1 MVKKTGASIEDDL
14 FEYIESRRVT
24 WEDGEREILS
34 RSAVINEQLRLAR
47 AVTEA
52 IESASFEVDRDER
65 PRWAKQ
71 AMLDAVR
78 REEDG

>member
-1 MVKKTGASIEDDL
+1 MVEKTGVSLTEENH
-14 FEYIESRRVT
+14 EYVESRRVV

-52 IESASFEVDRDER
+52 IESADFDVARGDDRN
-65 PRWAKQ
+65 RWAKQ
-71 AMLDAVR
+71 AMLNAVR
-78 REEDG
+78 EEE

>member
-1 MVKKTGASIEDDL
+1 MVEKTGVSLTDANHE
-14 FEYIESRRVT
+14 FIESRRVVY
-24 WEDGEREILS
+24 EGGEREILS
-34 RSAVINEQLRLAR
+34 RSAVINEQLELAR

-65 PRWAKQ
+65 PRWARQ

-78 REEDG
+78 EEE

>member
-1 MVKKTGASIEDDL
+1 MVEKTGVSLTEENHDW
-14 FEYIESRRVT
+14 IESRRVT

-34 RSAVINEQLRLAR
+34 RSAVINEQIALAR

-52 IESASFEVDRDER
+52 IESASFDVARGDDRE
-65 PRWAKQ
+65 RWARQ

-78 REEDG
+78 EEE

>member
-1 MVKKTGASIEDDL
+1 MVEKTGVSLTEENHE
-14 FEYIESRRVT
+14 FVESRRVT

-52 IESASFEVDRDER
+52 IESADFDVARGDDRN
-65 PRWAKQ
+65 RWAKQ

-78 REEDG
+78 EEE

>member
-1 MVKKTGASIEDDL
+1 MVEKTGVSLTESNH
-14 FEYIESRRVT
+14 EYVESRRVT
-24 WEDGEREILS
+24 WADGEREILS

-52 IESASFEVDRDER
+52 IESADFDVARGDDRR
-65 PRWAKQ
+65 RWAKQ

-78 REEDG
+78 EEE

>member
-14 FEYIESRRVT
+14 FEFIESRRVT
-24 WEDGEREILS
+24 WDDGEREILS
-34 RSAVINEQLRLAR
+34 RSAVINEQLALAR

-52 IESASFEVDRDER
+52 IESASFEVDRGEDRE
-65 PRWAKQ
+65 RWARQ

-78 REEDG
+78 EEEG